1 LTQAPAWDVMAI
13 RVLSGSDFEHHTG
26 DAMRTHKQ
34 WLTIPLTSVAAL
46 LIGIGLAGGR
56 ADDSQRLTAED
67 VIRLWKPTPDGV
79 VDYQQFEAAP
89 KDSVAAATATF
100 RVVGPS
106 FERLWNHYAERCG
119 MVERYEAKRLLISGG
134 NNAKGTYVV
143 NDRASSDAK
152 VERGLSVFLLRTDRY
167 AVTATIQPD
176 PDGKAMRGS
185 IAAIAL

>member
-1 LTQAPAWDVMAI
+1 MV
-13 RVLSGSDFEHHTG
+13 
-26 DAMRTHKQ
+26 
-34 WLTIPLTSVAAL
+34 
-46 LIGIGLAGGR
+46 GIGLAGGR

-67 VIRLWKPTPDGV
+67 VIKLWRPTPDGV
-79 VDYQQFEAAP
+79 VDFQQFEAAA
-89 KDSVAAATATF
+89 KESSAAATATF

-119 MVERYEAKRLLISGG
+119 MVERYEEKRLLVSGG
-134 NNAKGTYVV
+134 TSAKGTYVV

-152 VERGLSVFLLRTDRY
+152 GERGLSVFLLRTGRY

-176 PDGKAMRGS
+176 PDGKALRGS